1 MKRKILIFTTHPIQY
16 QVPLFKLLSK
26 NKNLNVK
33 VIYASNH
40 GAINS
45 IDKDFQVKF
54 SWDINMFNG
63 YNYEILEKKINV
75 NSFFLN
81 TNKIYS
87 KFREKK
93 IDLCLILGW
102 NNLFYLK
109 AIFWSFFL
117 GVPIIAR
124 AESNLLKKD
133 SLIKK
138 TLKKIVF
145 YIFFKLFNKFLYIGK
160 ANYDFYKN
168 YGVSNEKLIP
178 GPYSVDNNFFDN
190 LKINKIKIKS
200 ELKISKNKIIYIF
213 SGKFIPRKRPLDI
226 LYAILDLREK
236 KLNYHFIFIGDGQQ
250 KKECIDFAKK
260 NCLSNITFL
269 GFVNQRKIREY
280 YAIAD
285 IIIMPSEY
293 ETWGLAVNEAMASG
307 CACIVSNKC
316 GCFKDLVYTR
326 GEKKNGFIYQVGDIA
341 KIKELFIFFDKN
353 KKKIKNMKK
362 NSLSIIQNFNLKK
375 TSESITGFLK
385 NEY

>member
-109 AIFWSFFL
+109 AIFWSFFF

-145 YIFFKLFNKFLYIGK
+145 YIFFKLFHKFLYIGK

-168 YGVSNEKLIP
+168 YGVSKEKLIP
-178 GPYSVDNNFFDN
+178 GPYSVDNNFFNN
-190 LKINKIKIKS
+190 LKNNKIKIKS

-226 LYAILDLREK
+226 LYAILDLKEK

-250 KKECIDFAKK
+250 KKECIDFSKK

-326 GEKKNGFIYQVGDIA
+326 GEKKNGFVYQVGDIE

-375 TSESITGFLK
+375 TSESIASFLK

>member
-1 MKRKILIFTTHPIQY
+1 MKKNILVFTTHPIQY

-109 AIFWSFFL
+109 AIFWSFFF

-145 YIFFKLFNKFLYIGK
+145 YIFFKLFHKFLYIGK

-178 GPYSVDNNFFDN
+178 GPYSVDNNFFN
-190 LKINKIKIKS
+190 NFKINKIKIKS